1 VTAML
6 PWIVAAVTLIVLLV
20 AFLASARSQRQ
31 LRLAHE
37 ESIATKSEQ
46 ISLLE
51 TQLASL
57 RESESIRFVDR
68 YVTARKGLEE
78 RTANLSKL
86 LESTREEQDKLRDEL
101 SDLSLSESERESE
114 KDRLL
119 RDLGRAN
126 DQIRR
131 LEMVLREVVN
141 VGMMDVNAIQSE
153 LAGRRELATH
163 IHDRLERLSAQAHE
177 RQAQHQ
183 SRTLK
188 LEQLHN
194 EGAKLRREIEVTR
207 AAASIVD
214 GILGMDSETRKRL
227 ARHATS
233 QIQSALDA
241 LGDAAGRDPISKFVD
256 ILEKQ
261 RPERLLERG
270 KQAIEPEPERVQEDI
285 VPPHPADQRV
295 VNRAAEAKRSPDP
308 FFTVLS

>member
-1 VTAML
+1 ML
-6 PWIVAAVTLIVLLV
+6 PWIVAAASLVVLLV
-20 AFLASARSQRQ
+20 AFLAAARTQRQ
-31 LRLAHE
+31 LHVAHE
-37 ESIATKSEQ
+37 ESIASKSEQ
-46 ISLLE
+46 ISSLE
-51 TQLASL
+51 AQLASL

-101 SDLSLSESERESE
+101 NDLSLTDSERESE

-119 RDLGRAN
+119 RDLSRTS

-141 VGMMDVNAIQSE
+141 VGVTDVNAIQAE
-153 LAGRRELATH
+153 LAGRRELSTH
-163 IHDRLERLSAQAHE
+163 IHERLERLSAQAHD
-177 RQAQHQ
+177 RQAAHQ

-188 LEQLHN
+188 LDQLHG
-194 EGAKLRREIEVTR
+194 ESAKLRREIEVTR

-233 QIQSALDA
+233 QIQNALDA

-261 RPERLLERG
+261 RPDRLLERG
-270 KQAIEPEPERVQEDI
+270 KETAEPEAVDGDR
-285 VPPHPADQRV
+285 VPPHPAD
-295 VNRAAEAKRSPDP
+295 NRLAARAEARRSSDP